1 MPNAKASL
9 TEAKSVSLTQLW
21 QFGYIVNELSF
32 ALSVTST
39 LHRLVAMEANPPAA
53 RFWQERAESYVAL
66 WHGPDRHHGICG
78 LRCGE
83 TSNAQQRRGNG
94 FRRAA
99 PEFSDEQRGRI
110 FDGIMRISNAP
121 VTEMAAPEV
130 ADPLPEEVPMQEL
143 PTDIIHEIPLVRG
156 HKFVKFDD
164 RILVV
169 SSTSRLVVAMIP
181 RYKLLP

>member
-1 MPNAKASL
+1 MSRYGTGRIAIMAF
-9 TEAKSVSLTQLW
+9 V
-21 QFGYIVNELSF
+21 VF
-32 ALSVTST
+32 A
-39 LHRLVAMEANPPAA
+39 AA
-53 RFWQERAESYVAL
+53 RHPTLSSDAATDFA
-66 WHGPDRHHGICG
+66 
-78 LRCGE
+78 
-83 TSNAQQRRGNG
+83 
-94 FRRAA
+94 RAA

-121 VTEMAAPEV
+121 VTEMVAPEV